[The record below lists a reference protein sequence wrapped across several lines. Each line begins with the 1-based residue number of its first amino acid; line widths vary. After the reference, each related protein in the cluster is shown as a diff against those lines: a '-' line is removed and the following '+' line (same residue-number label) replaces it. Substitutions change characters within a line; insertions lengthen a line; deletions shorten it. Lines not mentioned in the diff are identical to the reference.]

1 MTSVKNCLPVVLRCK
16 GSVFI
21 SFLGAIPHRFLANSL
36 GTTTIFPVS
45 LHNKAGQAFG
55 LSGLIFVIHSSLT
68 SETVGKSCL
77 FSGFLSYFLELIKAY
92 GLLVKAHSLFNSVV
106 EF

>member
-1 MTSVKNCLPVVLRCK
+1 MSGVKSSDQNFQVVE
-16 GSVFI
+16 FEEI
-21 SFLGAIPHRFLANSL
+21 
-36 GTTTIFPVS
+36 S